1 MDRLTR
7 KAYELEEQIALF
19 EAQFVAQAE
28 DTKVTRQAVN
38 EVGSPFFFFFCFWL
52 IFPSG
57 ETAPL
62 GLCSRDTYSMGQSFI
77 VCSCLLAQ
85 RLFFPLSLRIV
96 CKSLPPPLS

>member
-38 EVGSPFFFFFCFWL
+38 EVGSPFFFFFLFLVNISLWRDSPSWL
-52 IFPSG
+52 VL
-57 ETAPL
+57 T
-62 GLCSRDTYSMGQSFI
+62 
-77 VCSCLLAQ
+77 
-85 RLFFPLSLRIV
+85 
-96 CKSLPPPLS
+96 